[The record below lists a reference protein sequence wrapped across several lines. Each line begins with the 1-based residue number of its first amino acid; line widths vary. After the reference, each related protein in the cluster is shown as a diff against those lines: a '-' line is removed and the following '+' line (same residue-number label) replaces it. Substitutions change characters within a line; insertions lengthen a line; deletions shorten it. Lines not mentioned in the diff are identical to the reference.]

1 MADLQQSGLPVS
13 QRPRS
18 VMALFGG
25 DDTDTMPL
33 WFNKNAFTASDFSS
47 ESYIADLRK
56 FVPLET
62 LRAELRSHLRL
73 LKGELVEL
81 INRDYADFVN
91 LSTKLVDVDG
101 AVLRM
106 RAPLSDLRS
115 RLSSVKDSVKASL
128 SALQD
133 GLHRRADASHARE
146 ILELLLDTSHVVS
159 KIEKLLA
166 ELKRM
171 PEDSSS
177 TSQSSKIVG
186 MQPLSNGSVDDSA
199 ESVVSLEESRSR
211 LLERIASEMN
221 RLNFYVARIQ
231 DLPFVQNMENRIQS
245 ARMSL
250 DASLRESF
258 EVGLRQRNEA
268 VIFRCLRGYAAIDN
282 TQGAHEVFRL
292 FVVSPIMEKVF
303 LKETDAGPSDYLED
317 DFNEIKRHIEVD
329 CKFLLDI
336 TIAANSG
343 VQAFDFLGSSILKE
357 LHTSIQKNKPGAFSP
372 GKPSI
377 FLANYKAS
385 MNFLD
390 HLEGYC
396 QSKSAI
402 STFRSQPA
410 YLDFLKQWN
419 LGVYFTLRFQ
429 EVAGDLDGALSATN
443 LGRIADH
450 SLGLALSPSA
460 ALERCLLKCWQPDVF
475 VLSLSDKF
483 LGLAL
488 QLMSRYS
495 TWLLAG
501 LEARQSGNNTNGMEW
516 ALGSSPEDLVLVKHD
531 VELLSRMVKG
541 TYLESI
547 RNVFHSAPKEVLAA
561 IEDSIQEGADKL
573 IHVVPHIT
581 EALSDVFVKRS
592 IEVLTQLKG
601 ITTTFRMTNKPLPVR
616 HSSYVSG
623 ILHSIKAFLDGE
635 YASYLSSEERL
646 QFVAG
651 IGERVTSRFHELAKE
666 LVTVTKKMESSL
678 LRFRQGVQRVGTA
691 GADSGESNISD
702 TDKICKQ
709 LYLDVQEYGRRLRSI
724 GVKAE
729 ELPVYIML
737 WQCVAPEAEKQGPI
751 VL

>member
-1 MADLQQSGLPVS
+1 MADLPHTGLPVS
-13 QRPRS
+13 QGPRS

-33 WFNKNAFTASDFSS
+33 WFNKTAFTASDFSS
-47 ESYIADLRK
+47 EAYIADLRK

-106 RAPLSDLRS
+106 RVPLNDLRS
-115 RLSSVKDSVKASL
+115 MLFSVKDSVRASL

-133 GLHRRADASHARE
+133 GLQRRAEASQARE

-159 KIEKLLA
+159 KIEKLLE

-171 PEDSSS
+171 PEESS
-177 TSQSSKIVG
+177 TITQSSKIAGV
-186 MQPLSNGSVDDSA
+186 QPLSNGTIDESTDSVI
-199 ESVVSLEESRSR
+199 SLEESRSR

-231 DLPFVQNMENRIQS
+231 DLPFVQNMEKRIQS
-245 ARMSL
+245 ASMSL
-250 DASLRESF
+250 DAGLRECF
-258 EVGLRQRNEA
+258 EVGLKQRNEG
-268 VIFRCLRGYAAIDN
+268 VIFRCLRAYAAIDN

-292 FVVSPIMEKVF
+292 FVVSPIMEQVF
-303 LKETDAGPSDYLED
+303 SREADAGPSDHLEEN
-317 DFNEIKRHIEVD
+317 FSEINKLIESD
-329 CKFLLDI
+329 CRFLLDI
-336 TIAANSG
+336 TMAANSG
-343 VQAFDFLGSSILKE
+343 AQAFDFLGSSILKE
-357 LHTSIQKNKPGAFSP
+357 LHSAIQKKKPGAFSP
-372 GKPSI
+372 GKPSV

-385 MNFLD
+385 LNFLD

-410 YLDFLKQWN
+410 YSDFLKQWN

-429 EVAGDLDGALSATN
+429 EVAGDLDGALSVTT
-443 LGRIADH
+443 LGHIADH
-450 SLGLALSPSA
+450 PLGLALSTSG
-460 ALERCLLKCWQPDVF
+460 ALERCLLKCWQSDMF

-501 LEARQSGNNTNGMEW
+501 LEARQSGNSSGVEW
-516 ALGSSPEDLVLVKHD
+516 APGASPEDLMLVKHD
-531 VELLSRMVKG
+531 VELLSRMLKG
-541 TYLESI
+541 TYLDSV
-547 RNVFHSAPKEVLAA
+547 RNVFHSAAREVLAA
-561 IEDSIQEGADKL
+561 VESSIQQGADNML
-573 IHVVPHIT
+573 HVIPNIT
-581 EALSDVFVKRS
+581 EALSDIFVKRS
-592 IEVLTQLKG
+592 FEVLTQMKG
-601 ITTTFRMTNKPLPVR
+601 ITATYRMTNKPLPVR

-635 YASYLSSEERL
+635 YTSYLSSEERL
-646 QFVAG
+646 HFVSG
-651 IGERVTSRFHELAKE
+651 IAERVTARFYELARE
-666 LVTVTKKMESSL
+666 LVTVTKKTESSL
-678 LRFRQGVQRVGTA
+678 QRFRQGVQRMGTA
-691 GADSGESNISD
+691 GTDSGESNISD

-709 LYLDVQEYGRRLRSI
+709 LYLDVQEYGRRLHSI

-737 WQCVAPEAEKQGPI
+737 WKCVAPEAEGQRPI